1 LDLVQNVFTGSAA
14 THACFCELQA
24 HKAEPRFA
32 GTWRTAATTVAGA
45 ETNTNSSQGSVVM
58 RLRTFLAVLPAM
70 SLLILPTAAF
80 GQSWLDVVKDRATQE
95 VIDAGIEVAE
105 NAVRCVATD
114 QACIDQAQQEGKE
127 VVVTN
132 KKGKPLP
139 PDQQPKPA
147 QSSGSKEGAA
157 STAASKPAAAGNQ
170 PNLTAVKSDFIPGEK
185 TIFFDDFSDM
195 AGGEPP
201 PHWKVRGGTAEL
213 YTGEGIRQLN
223 LPTHGM
229 YVSPNLKGLP
239 KNFTLEMDLKFGT
252 QTGNGNGM
260 IWRFMRLPDG
270 PQTLLINTRVQEGG
284 TRLIVYAGN
293 ADNPE
298 NVADTIVKVSPDEP
312 IQFALWVQDG
322 RIRLYMNG
330 IRAMDV
336 NQIALEQINYIDV
349 EAVVEP
355 ETPGAYAGI
364 RRARFAETSPDF
376 GKVIMSGRYVTY
388 GILFDTDSD
397 RIKPESAA
405 TIKMIASGMQANAGV
420 NFLIEGHTDSSGD
433 AAHNMDLSK
442 RRAEAVKSVLV
453 SQFSI
458 DAARLTTAGLGSSK
472 PVASN
477 NTPQGRADNRRVE
490 IVRQ

>member
-1 LDLVQNVFTGSAA
+1 MRS
-14 THACFCELQA
+14 
-24 HKAEPRFA
+24 
-32 GTWRTAATTVAGA
+32 RTARV
-45 ETNTNSSQGSVVM
+45 
-58 RLRTFLAVLPAM
+58 LLPAM
-70 SLLILPTAAF
+70 SFLFLSTGAF
-80 GQSWLDVVKDRATQE
+80 SQSWLDVVKDRATQE
-95 VIDAGIEVAE
+95 VINEGFEVAE
-105 NAVRCVATD
+105 GAVRCVVTD
-114 QACIDQAQQEGKE
+114 QACIDQAQQEGKD

-139 PDQQPKPA
+139 PDQQPKPG
-147 QSSGSKEGAA
+147 QPAA
-157 STAASKPAAAGNQ
+157 STSGTTASAAPKPAAAGGQ

-195 AGGEPP
+195 VGDEPP

-213 YTGEGIRQLN
+213 YTGDGVRQLN

-260 IWRFMRLPDG
+260 IWRFMRVPDG

-293 ADNPE
+293 ADDPE

-322 RIRLYMNG
+322 RIRIYMNG

-336 NQIALEQINYIDV
+336 NQIALEQINFIDM

-364 RRARFAETSPDF
+364 RKARFAETSPDF
-376 GKVIMSGRYVTY
+376 DKVIMSGRYVTH

-405 TIKMIASGMQANAGV
+405 TIKMIASGMQANPGV
-420 NFLIEGHTDSSGD
+420 NFLIEGHTDSTGD
-433 AAHNMDLSK
+433 AAHNMDLSR
-442 RRAEAVKSVLV
+442 RRADAVKSVLV
-453 SQFSI
+453 SQFGV
-458 DAARLTTAGLGSSK
+458 DAARLTTAGLGASK
-472 PVASN
+472 PIASN
-477 NTPQGRADNRRVE
+477 NTAQGRAENRRVE

>member
-1 LDLVQNVFTGSAA
+1 
-14 THACFCELQA
+14 
-24 HKAEPRFA
+24 
-32 GTWRTAATTVAGA
+32 
-45 ETNTNSSQGSVVM
+45 
-58 RLRTFLAVLPAM
+58 M
-70 SLLILPTAAF
+70 SLLIFSTAAF

-95 VIDAGIEVAE
+95 VIDAGFDVAE

-132 KKGKPLP
+132 KKGKALP

-376 GKVIMSGRYVTY
+376 GKVIMSGRYVTH

>member
-1 LDLVQNVFTGSAA
+1 
-14 THACFCELQA
+14 
-24 HKAEPRFA
+24 
-32 GTWRTAATTVAGA
+32 
-45 ETNTNSSQGSVVM
+45 
-58 RLRTFLAVLPAM
+58 
-70 SLLILPTAAF
+70 
-80 GQSWLDVVKDRATQE
+80 
-95 VIDAGIEVAE
+95 
-105 NAVRCVATD
+105 
-114 QACIDQAQQEGKE
+114 
-127 VVVTN
+127 
-132 KKGKPLP
+132 
-139 PDQQPKPA
+139 
-147 QSSGSKEGAA
+147 
-157 STAASKPAAAGNQ
+157 
-170 PNLTAVKSDFIPGEK
+170 
-185 TIFFDDFSDM
+185 M

-336 NQIALEQINYIDV
+336 NQIALEQINYIDM

-364 RRARFAETSPDF
+364 RRTRFAETSPDF
-376 GKVIMSGRYVTY
+376 GKVIMSGRYVTH

-405 TIKMIASGMQANAGV
+405 TIKMIASGMQANPGV

-433 AAHNMDLSK
+433 AAHNLDLSK